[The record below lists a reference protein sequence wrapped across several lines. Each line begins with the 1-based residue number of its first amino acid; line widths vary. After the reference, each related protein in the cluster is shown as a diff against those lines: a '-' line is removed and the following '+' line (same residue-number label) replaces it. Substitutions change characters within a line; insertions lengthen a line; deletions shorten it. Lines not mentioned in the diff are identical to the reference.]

1 MLSHVCMTGEDLQIE
16 QNYAMMSKDELSR
29 YRQNRAGKARKILL
43 RGLRKRVSH
52 KGSTLGSRFP
62 KEYEDRVTDTGLHSP
77 YFGGVLYFPTLRLPL
92 LGEIACGKPI
102 LAEGGEESMVEIK
115 TDVAADFCLRAKG
128 DSMTGSRIYDGD
140 LVLIREQDMVEN
152 GEIAAVLIKDEA
164 TLKRVYYYPEK
175 ARLVLYPDNP
185 AYMPLVFSGPEL
197 SEVRI
202 LGKAVALQTLLP

>member
-1 MLSHVCMTGEDLQIE
+1 MTRRQSNLLAAACMTANDLQTE
-16 QNYAMMSKDELSR
+16 ENCAMMSKDDLSR
-29 YRQNRAGKARKILL
+29 LRERRAFAA
-43 RGLRKRVSH
+43 KRVLWRGARRH
-52 KGSTLGSRFP
+52 VRAAENGTALP
-62 KEYEDRVTDTGLHSP
+62 DTI
-77 YFGGVLYFPTLRLPL
+77 LYFPQKRLPL

-128 DSMTGSRIYDGD
+128 DSMTGSRIHDGD

-175 ARLVLYPDNP
+175 KRLVLYPDNP
-185 AYMPLVFSGPEL
+185 AYMPLVFAGQEL